1 MLKLMKQKMDKM
13 DGGDTC
19 RRSPPCALIADA
31 AIIGSEECKSAVS
44 DRAEV
49 MCFLRRSHFTHWMF

>member
-19 RRSPPCALIADA
+19 SRSSPCVLIADA
-31 AIIGSEECKSAVS
+31 AIIGNEECKSAAS
-44 DRAEV
+44 YRAEACL
-49 MCFLRRSHFTHWMF
+49 MCFLGHILLTGL